1 MRIEEK
7 NSLRHL
13 VSVENFMG
21 DKENSLVDVM
31 ELMHDTFK
39 EMKQLQL
46 NIK

>member
-13 VSVENFMG
+13 ISVENFIG
-21 DKENSLVDVM
+21 DKETKLVDVM
-31 ELMHDTFK
+31 EIMHDTFE